1 MKKFYIKI
9 LLKLLGNNLYQPGI
23 IEVKKMQ
30 DWLFKAYKDEGF
42 THYYTMRKKYLV
54 NLLSLGIEGKE
65 QSEALGR
72 LNELRALAANINSEG
87 KRLENK
93 KEKGA

>member
-1 MKKFYIKI
+1 MRRFYIKL

-30 DWLFKAYKDEGF
+30 EWLFKAYKDEGF

-54 NLLSLGIEGKE
+54 NLLALGLQGKE
-65 QSEALGR
+65 QDEVLGR
-72 LNELRALAANINSEG
+72 LKELKALATNVNSEG
-87 KRLENK
+87 KLENK
-93 KEKGA
+93 KAKGA